1 MIGVA
6 DQGVFLRELKANFK
20 EAMDA
25 LGHYFDDDESAKA
38 IGRGNEESD
47 SDLAGSDDERR
58 PRSASPSKPSTRLT
72 RSITAK
78 TGMGNVLRDD
88 TNDEESSVSA
98 ASSCCLLPT
107 KSAPRRTKTIPNF
120 ATGGKIA
127 TYSSGFPQH

>member
-20 EAMDA
+20 EAMDV
-25 LGHYFDDDESAKA
+25 LGHYFDDDETAKA

-47 SDLAGSDDERR
+47 SDLAGSDDERC

-72 RSITAK
+72 RSMTAI
-78 TGMGNVLRDD
+78 GMGNVLGDGTDD
-88 TNDEESSVSA
+88 KESSVSA
-98 ASSCCLLPT
+98 ASSCCSLPT
-107 KSAPRRTKTIPNF
+107 KNAPRRTKTIPNF
-120 ATGGKIA
+120 PTGGKIA